1 MKNQRASFRSEIN
14 SLIFNLI
21 LNSWISL
28 SKWITSDVLFLKVYY
43 FLKMREFLNIGNPK
57 TYTQKIQ
64 WLKLHNT
71 NSLYSMMVDKYQVRE
86 IIKDK
91 LGEEYSIPLLGV
103 WNSFDQ
109 IDFAQLPEQFVLKT
123 THDSGTVIICNNL
136 STFDKI
142 SAKRKLEKSLKR
154 NYFYKSREYPYKFAI
169 PRIIAEKYM
178 HDETQTELTDYK
190 FFCFQGVPEFLQ
202 ITTINNGEK
211 LVCYFD
217 MEFNPMP
224 FYTGTSKADPGL
236 FHKPDDFEKM
246 IEIARLLSQNIIHVR
261 IDLYYINKRIY
272 FGEYTFHNNGGIV
285 NFSPSEWNNIIG
297 EMIDLPN

>member
-71 NSLYSMMVDKYQVRE
+71 KPLYSRMVDKYQVRD

-103 WNSFDQ
+103 WNSYD
-109 IDFAQLPEQFVLKT
+109 IIFA
-123 THDSGTVIICNNL
+123 TVFC
-136 STFDKI
+136 TKI
-142 SAKRKLEKSLKR
+142 AHS
-154 NYFYKSREYPYKFAI
+154 
-169 PRIIAEKYM
+169 
-178 HDETQTELTDYK
+178 
-190 FFCFQGVPEFLQ
+190 FCH
-202 ITTINNGEK
+202 
-211 LVCYFD
+211 C
-217 MEFNPMP
+217 
-224 FYTGTSKADPGL
+224 
-236 FHKPDDFEKM
+236 
-246 IEIARLLSQNIIHVR
+246 
-261 IDLYYINKRIY
+261 
-272 FGEYTFHNNGGIV
+272 
-285 NFSPSEWNNIIG
+285 
-297 EMIDLPN
+297 